1 MFTLC
6 FFGVH
11 IAKIAMRGWRVYD
24 ETAASKTDEKSP
36 DNSPEKTPVKSAE
49 QKTDSAQNTPEPVY
63 YIVEK
68 KRRRSKA
75 SYGEPKEIRFK

>member
-11 IAKIAMRGWRVYD
+11 IAKIAARGWRIYD
-24 ETAASKTDEKSP
+24 GTTNKTDGKTP
-36 DNSPEKTPVKSAE
+36 DNSSEKTPAKNAE
-49 QKTDSAQNTPEPVY
+49 QKTDDAQTPPEPVY